1 MNWARKQHRHTRS
14 RQTPAAHAAIPAT
27 EQAANDSLGEYL
39 SPSSHQI
46 EVQELTLEEFEAIL
60 ASQPSP
66 A

>member
-1 MNWARKQHRHTRS
+1 MNWARKHHRHTRS
-14 RQTPAAHAAIPAT
+14 RQTQTAHVDVPAT
-27 EQAANDSLGEYL
+27 EQAANDSLGEYF

-60 ASQPSP
+60 ASQRSL